1 MNAKIS
7 EIFDSIQG
15 EGIYMGER
23 HVFVRFFGCNLKC
36 RYCDTKPERY
46 AEYEPG
52 ALLDAAKRYQR
63 VSGTICY
70 TGGEPLLQKDFLK
83 EMLPL
88 ALTHNFKNYLETN
101 GTLPDALAEVIDYV
115 NVIAMDVKLPGST
128 GLQQFWDAHRR
139 FLRIAYKKDVF
150 LKAIVT
156 ESTTDADIH
165 ELICM
170 IEDTH
175 LAVPLVLQPDSG
187 VEVNVLKPKIEKYQ
201 SWCTS
206 EGIATCFIP
215 QMHKLLG
222 VK

>member
-1 MNAKIS
+1 MKAKIS
-7 EIFDSIQG
+7 EVFDSVQG

-23 HVFVRFFGCNLKC
+23 HVFVRFFGCNLQC
-36 RYCDTKPERY
+36 RFCDTKTLRY
-46 AEYEPG
+46 TEYEPG
-52 ALLDAAKRYQR
+52 ALLDEIKKYQR
-63 VSGTICY
+63 VSGVISY

-88 ALTHNFKNYLETN
+88 ALKNNFKNYLETN
-101 GTLPDALAEVIDYV
+101 GTLPDALAEVIDFV
-115 NVIAMDVKLPGST
+115 QVIAMDVKLPSST
-128 GLQQFWDAHRR
+128 GLAPFWDAHRK
-139 FLRIAYKKDVF
+139 FLKIAHKKDVF
-150 LKAIVT
+150 LKAIVC

-175 LAVPLVLQPDSG
+175 LAVPLVLQPDS
-187 VEVNVLKPKIEKYQ
+187 NADLSVLKKKIDKYM